1 MRITDGLPS
10 QLKYPCGP
18 QETDCARAQHPL
30 DCTQHVILALPV
42 DDPEV
47 APFFCSSHAP
57 PRNISKHDMEVLQKI
72 RMPRTMEVNHSLR
85 YKCRRKIALHGILLH
100 RAG

>member
-1 MRITDGLPS
+1 MIQRWLS
-10 QLKYPCGP
+10 SS
-18 QETDCARAQHPL
+18 AAAMHHPEI
-30 DCTQHVILALPV
+30 C
-42 DDPEV
+42 
-47 APFFCSSHAP
+47 
-57 PRNISKHDMEVLQKI
+57 SKHDMEVLQKI